1 MKKILAIGIS
11 SGIIAA
17 IWTIGSF
24 SIGLSTVAGFLA
36 WSSFFASGVR
46 GIQGVKKALVA
57 NISGIC
63 WGFSGVQLSNLF
75 APSLGSVQAIA
86 VGNGLGS
93 LGICLQSKLPVVS
106 FIPASFIGWSAFI
119 ASGMN
124 FKITIISMIIGSFLG
139 YVSEMLTDVFMKVLK
154 VDVENIQNET
164 LNYNEAA

>member
-11 SGIIAA
+11 SGIVAA
-17 IWTIGSF
+17 LWTIGSF

-36 WSSFFASGVR
+36 WSSFFASGVS
-46 GIQGVKKALVA
+46 GINGVKKALLA

-63 WGFSGVQLSNLF
+63 WGFSGLQLSNLF
-75 APSLGSVQAIA
+75 APYLGTVQAIA

-93 LGICLQSKLPVVS
+93 MAICLQSKFTLVS

-139 YVSEMLTDVFMKVLK
+139 YASELLTDVFMKLLK
-154 VDVENIQNET
+154 VNVANNVLE
-164 LNYNEAA
+164 YKEAA